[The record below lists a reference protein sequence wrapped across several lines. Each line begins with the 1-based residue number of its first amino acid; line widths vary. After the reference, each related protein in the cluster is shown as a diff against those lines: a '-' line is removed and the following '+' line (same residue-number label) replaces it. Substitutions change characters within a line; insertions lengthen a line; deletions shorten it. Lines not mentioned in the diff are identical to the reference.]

1 MKINL
6 IQITIT
12 AFATLVLFTGCV
24 GFFKTTETIASS
36 EETKTKQQKAEDAVE
51 AKIIESFG
59 ENGVYKGFKFG
70 ELFTLKPKEIVELHQ
85 LYELRREL
93 PSLKDNYPNNL
104 DQMIAA
110 NDSAIIDKKQ
120 ELKDN
125 KIYVTYELTHIYK
138 ITSEKNGI
146 QLYECKFLLFP
157 NYKVKD
163 VKIILT
169 TDLSNKED
177 ELFYY
182 FIMQYPLYDFENT
195 LTTNHKN
202 KETYAQLNK
211 ALENET
217 ENKARLLKTI
227 LSICKHIRIH
237 NDFNETKLSQSLAK
251 EWILKNPNYSE
262 EYKPTTFSDLF
273 PLDKTMLDDK
283 NEEIK
288 IPLGYKLY
296 HTFQSKT
303 KDKKVVQRNFQF
315 QFDLNFV
322 IIDVAEIVEGEK
334 TE

>member
-1 MKINL
+1 MKIKLN
-6 IQITIT
+6 QMTIT

-24 GFFKTTETIASS
+24 GFFKTTETIAPY
-36 EETKTKQQKAEDAVE
+36 EKTKTKQQKAEDAVE

-59 ENGVYKGFKFG
+59 EKGIYKGFKFG
-70 ELFTLKPKEIVELHQ
+70 ELLTLKPIEIVELDQ

-93 PSLKDNYPNNL
+93 PSLKENYPNNL
-104 DQMIAA
+104 DELIAA
-110 NDSAIIDKKQ
+110 NDSAIIGKKQ
-120 ELKDN
+120 ELRDKR
-125 KIYVTYELTHIYK
+125 IFVTYELTHIYK

-157 NYKVKD
+157 NFKIKD
-163 VKIILT
+163 VKIMLT

-195 LTTNHKN
+195 LTTNYKN

-237 NDFNETKLSQSLAK
+237 NDFNETILSQSLAK

-262 EYKPTTFSDLF
+262 EYKPTTFSDLL
-273 PLDKTMLDDK
+273 PVDKTILDDN
-283 NEEIK
+283 NEEIQ

-296 HTFQSKT
+296 HQFESKA
-303 KDKKVVQRNFQF
+303 KDNKLVQRNFQF

-322 IIDVAEIVEGEK
+322 IIDVAEIAEE